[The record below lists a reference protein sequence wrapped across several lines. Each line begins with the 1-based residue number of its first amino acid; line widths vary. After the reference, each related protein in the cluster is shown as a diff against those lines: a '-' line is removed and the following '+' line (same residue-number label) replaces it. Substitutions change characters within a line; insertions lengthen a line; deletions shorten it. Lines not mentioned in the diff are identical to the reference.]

1 MDHHEAV
8 RREAVEKYLLSEL
21 PAPERDEFEAHF
33 FDCQECAADLRTTA
47 EFLDA
52 AKKEFKRASFAAR
65 PAPGAV
71 KQSRFAFLWS
81 PAFASPAFALLLL
94 VIVYQNVV
102 FYPRLAGE
110 VAQTR
115 NPEILPSLSLI
126 GGNSRGGAIPSVT
139 VGQGQ
144 PILLSLDIP
153 VADQYARYACA
164 LVAPSGAI
172 VWRVPVSAVQAKDT
186 VSIRVPANTWGPGDY
201 RLLVQGYTD
210 PTHGEPV
217 DLASYRFTL
226 NGSH

>member
-21 PAPERDEFEAHF
+21 PGPERDEFEEHF

-47 EFLDA
+47 AFLDA
-52 AKKEFKRASFAAR
+52 AKRELKRAPVAS
-65 PAPGAV
+65 PVPKAV
-71 KQSRFAFLWS
+71 KTSRFAFLWS

-94 VIVYQNVV
+94 VIVYQNVAV
-102 FYPRLAGE
+102 YPRLTAE

-126 GGNSRGGAIPSVT
+126 GGNSRGGAVPSAT
-139 VGQGQ
+139 VGRSQ
-144 PILLSLDIP
+144 PILLSVDIP
-153 VADQYARYACA
+153 AADQYVRYSCV

-172 VWRVPVSAVQAKDT
+172 VWRAPVSASQAKDT
-186 VSIRVPANTWGPGDY
+186 ISIRLPANQWGPGAY
-201 RLLVQGYTD
+201 KLLVQGYTD
-210 PTHGEPV
+210 PSHGEPV

-226 NGSH
+226 NGFN